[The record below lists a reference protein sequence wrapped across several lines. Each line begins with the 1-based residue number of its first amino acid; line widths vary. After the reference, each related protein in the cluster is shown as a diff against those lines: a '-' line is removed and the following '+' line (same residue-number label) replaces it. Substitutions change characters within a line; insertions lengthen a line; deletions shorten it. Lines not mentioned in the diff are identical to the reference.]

1 MKRQRM
7 NHNGFTL
14 IETAIAMLVMMIVGL
29 SATSLFLYSV
39 RYNSGASQRSVAMA
53 VAQQRLEVLRGVDYY
68 DAGLSFGVQP
78 TQTVVI
84 SPTTTTSTYT
94 QGGSF
99 DGAQA
104 YDAPVSASSFAGAS
118 NPKVNPYARPTPRPT
133 ASPTPSPTPGIGGG
147 GANNAPAGSNT
158 YQIQT
163 QVVAFPIGV
172 SEASA
177 TQKQITIRVVPVNGN
192 GSDAWANQNPVE
204 IVFRRSINTPGPYKQ

>member
-1 MKRQRM
+1 MKRQSM

-53 VAQQRLEVLRGVDYY
+53 VAQQRLEVLRGADYY
-68 DAGLSFGVQP
+68 DAGLSFGIQP
-78 TQTVVI
+78 TETVVI
-84 SPTTTTSTYT
+84 APTTTTSTYT

-99 DGAQA
+99 DGAQS
-104 YDAPVSASSFAGAS
+104 YDAPAVTASSLTGGS
-118 NPKVNPYARPTPRPT
+118 DSRVNPYARPTPRPT
-133 ASPTPSPTPGIGGG
+133 ASPTPTPTTGGGG
-147 GANNAPAGSNT
+147 GANGAPAGSNT

-192 GSDAWANQNPVE
+192 GNDSWANQNPVE

>member
-1 MKRQRM
+1 MKRPRM
-7 NHNGFTL
+7 NHSGFTL

-68 DAGLSFGVQP
+68 DAGLAFGIQP
-78 TQTVVI
+78 AQTVVI
-84 SPTTTTSTYT
+84 APTTTTSTST

-99 DGAQA
+99 DGVQP
-104 YDAPVSASSFAGAS
+104 YDAPVTASSSAGAS

-133 ASPTPSPTPGIGGG
+133 ATPTPTPGGGTGGG
-147 GANNAPAGSNT
+147 DTLPPAGSNT

-172 SEASA
+172 SEADA

-192 GSDAWANQNPVE
+192 GGDAWANQSPVE